1 MSRRARRQGWWV
13 LELLITT
20 AAGFAAAAL
29 VAVAIGRD
37 EWAARTAPG
46 VGAVAALLVVLL
58 LVRTR
63 PRRWRAGR
71 VS

>member
-1 MSRRARRQGWWV
+1 MSRRARRQAWWI

-20 AAGFAAAAL
+20 AAGFAAAIL
-29 VAVAIGRD
+29 VAVAVGRD
-37 EWAARTAPG
+37 EWAARTAP
-46 VGAVAALLVVLL
+46 VAGAVAALVLVAL

-71 VS
+71 VI

>member
-1 MSRRARRQGWWV
+1 MSRRARRQAWWV
-13 LELLITT
+13 LELLITA

-29 VAVAIGRD
+29 VAVAVGRD
-37 EWAARTAPG
+37 TWAARSAP
-46 VGAVAALLVVLL
+46 VAGAVAAMLVVVL